1 MSSGHRTT
9 CGSAGRTHVTQHRVV
24 LMTRMYHNKRTKQT
38 QQREKAHEE
47 KSEENQVQAFKS
59 PFPVVSHITHLTAQV
74 VTAREI
80 LFPGGSLGTQ
90 CPGVFIDS

>member
-1 MSSGHRTT
+1 MSGDHRTN
-9 CGSAGRTHVTQHRVV
+9 CGSADRTHVTQHIVV
-24 LMTRMYHNKRTKQT
+24 LMTRIYHNRRAKQT

-47 KSEENQVQAFKS
+47 KSEENQVHTSKS
-59 PFPVVSHITHLTAQV
+59 PFPVESHITHRTAQV
-74 VTAREI
+74 VTAHEI